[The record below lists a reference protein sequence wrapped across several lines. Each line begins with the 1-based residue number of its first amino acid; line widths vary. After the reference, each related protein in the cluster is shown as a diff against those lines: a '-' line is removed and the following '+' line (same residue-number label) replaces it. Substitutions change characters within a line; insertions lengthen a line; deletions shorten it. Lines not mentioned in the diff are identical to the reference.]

1 MNTWMD
7 QYDLVNMW
15 MDQYDLVNM
24 WMDQYKVVNTWMD
37 QYKLEVVMVYHKA
50 DVLKQC
56 NEAMLQVYS
65 LVRGTKQGMVY
76 HLADV
81 LKQCNEAM
89 LQVYSLVRRTKEEV
103 TWVQGDVRHAG
114 QVVDVFY
121 SLVRGTR
128 TRFILG
134 NVGMYHKLYKGDYSR
149 GLGSDSSREVDNLE
163 RYYGRGYTTL
173 GQCGEGHAGQEGD
186 DELLLVVECSTMC

>member
-1 MNTWMD
+1 
-7 QYDLVNMW
+7 

-65 LVRGTKQGMVY
+65 LVR
-76 HLADV
+76 
-81 LKQCNEAM
+81 
-89 LQVYSLVRRTKEEV
+89 RTKEEA